1 MEQEKQETMQEE
13 VVQQNAAETAGTAAE
28 QPTRTEADDYADV
41 RNEKKA
47 EVIDTTATEVR
58 AQTPYQEQQYTGP
71 VPPEQPMEQETALSV
86 LQETRDL
93 LKKQVKQGYV
103 RTVSGVVIAIF
114 IAIAVI
120 FGIYAGNI
128 LLKYGGHLME
138 QLDVAMGM
146 VGSIEDLIHQISHE
160 IDALDLDS
168 FNNMLGNLDTITSDI
183 AKATTAIS
191 DATQGISDAVK
202 QLGEFTNGLKS
213 LNPFR

>member
-1 MEQEKQETMQEE
+1 MEQEKQEVTQDQTAQE
-13 VVQQNAAETAGTAAE
+13 NATETAGAATE
-28 QPTRTEADDYADV
+28 QSPRTEADDYADIKN
-41 RNEKKA
+41 RTA
-47 EVIDTTATEVR
+47 EVIETTAREV
-58 AQTPYQEQQYTGP
+58 APQTTYQQPYTGTDTQEQP
-71 VPPEQPMEQETALSV
+71 FEQPETALSV

-93 LKKQVKQGYV
+93 LKKQVKQGTV
-103 RTVSGVVIAIF
+103 RMITGIVIAVF

-120 FGIYAGNI
+120 FGIYATNI
-128 LLKYGGHLME
+128 ILKYGAHVME

-168 FNNMLGNLDTITSDI
+168 FNSLLANLDTISGDI

-191 DATQGISDAVK
+191 DATQGITDAVK
-202 QLGEFTNGLKS
+202 QLGDFVNGLQK

>member
-1 MEQEKQETMQEE
+1 MQEDT
-13 VVQQNAAETAGTAAE
+13 VQTNEAETASAAAE
-28 QPTRTEADDYADV
+28 QTTRTEADDYADV

-47 EVIDTTATEVR
+47 EVIDTTATEVSTKT
-58 AQTPYQEQQYTGP
+58 QYQGQQYAGAIAP
-71 VPPEQPMEQETALSV
+71 DAPLEEQETALSV

-93 LKKQVKQGYV
+93 LKKQVKQGFV
-103 RTVSGVVIAIF
+103 RTIAIVVIAVF

-120 FGIYAGNI
+120 FGVYAGNI
-128 LLKYGGHLME
+128 LLKYGAHVLE

-168 FNNMLGNLDTITSDI
+168 FNNMLANLDTITGDI

>member
-1 MEQEKQETMQEE
+1 MEQEKQETTQEE
-13 VVQQNAAETAGTAAE
+13 TLQQNATETAEATPN
-28 QPTRTEADDYADV
+28 QTTRTEADDYADIKN
-41 RNEKKA
+41 RTA
-47 EVIDTTATEVR
+47 EVIETTAREV
-58 AQTPYQEQQYTGP
+58 APQTTYQQPYTGTDTQEQP
-71 VPPEQPMEQETALSV
+71 FEQPETALSV

-93 LKKQVKQGYV
+93 LKKQVKQGTV
-103 RTVSGVVIAIF
+103 RMITGIVIAVF

-120 FGIYAGNI
+120 FGIYATNI
-128 LLKYGGHLME
+128 ILKYGAHVME

-168 FNNMLGNLDTITSDI
+168 FNSLLANLDTISGDI

-191 DATQGISDAVK
+191 DATQGITDAVK
-202 QLGEFTNGLKS
+202 QLGDFVNGLQK

>member
-1 MEQEKQETMQEE
+1 MEQEKQETTQEE
-13 VVQQNAAETAGTAAE
+13 TLQQNATETAETTPN
-28 QPTRTEADDYADV
+28 QTTRTEADDYADIKN
-41 RNEKKA
+41 RTA
-47 EVIDTTATEVR
+47 EVIETTAREV
-58 AQTPYQEQQYTGP
+58 APQTTYQQPYTGTDTQEQP
-71 VPPEQPMEQETALSV
+71 FEQPETALSV

-93 LKKQVKQGYV
+93 LKKQVKQGTV
-103 RTVSGVVIAIF
+103 RMITGIVIAVF

-120 FGIYAGNI
+120 FGIYATNI
-128 LLKYGGHLME
+128 ILKYGAHVME

-168 FNNMLGNLDTITSDI
+168 FNSLLANLDTISGDI

-191 DATQGISDAVK
+191 DATQGITDAVK
-202 QLGEFTNGLKS
+202 QLGDFVNGLQK

>member
-1 MEQEKQETMQEE
+1 MEQEKQETTQEE
-13 VVQQNAAETAGTAAE
+13 TLQQNATETAEATPN
-28 QPTRTEADDYADV
+28 QTTRTEADDYADIKN
-41 RNEKKA
+41 RTA
-47 EVIDTTATEVR
+47 EVIETTAREV
-58 AQTPYQEQQYTGP
+58 APQTTYQQPYTGADTQEQP
-71 VPPEQPMEQETALSV
+71 FEQPETALSV

-93 LKKQVKQGYV
+93 LKKQVKQGTV
-103 RTVSGVVIAIF
+103 RMITGIVIAVF

-120 FGIYAGNI
+120 FGIYATNI
-128 LLKYGGHLME
+128 ILKYGAHVME

-168 FNNMLGNLDTITSDI
+168 FNSLLANLDTISGDI

-191 DATQGISDAVK
+191 DATQGITDAVK
-202 QLGEFTNGLKS
+202 QLGDFVNGLQK

>member
-1 MEQEKQETMQEE
+1 MEQEKQETTQEE
-13 VVQQNAAETAGTAAE
+13 TLQQNATETAEATPN
-28 QPTRTEADDYADV
+28 QTTRTEADDYADIKN
-41 RNEKKA
+41 RTA
-47 EVIDTTATEVR
+47 EVIETTAREVTP
-58 AQTPYQEQQYTGP
+58 QTTYQQPYTGTDTQEQP
-71 VPPEQPMEQETALSV
+71 FEQPETALSV

-93 LKKQVKQGYV
+93 LKKQVKQGTV
-103 RTVSGVVIAIF
+103 RMITGIVIAVF

-120 FGIYAGNI
+120 FGIYATNI
-128 LLKYGGHLME
+128 ILKYGAHVME

-168 FNNMLGNLDTITSDI
+168 FNSLLANLDTISGDI

-191 DATQGISDAVK
+191 DATQGITDAVK
-202 QLGEFTNGLKS
+202 QLGDFVNGLQK